1 MMAMAPWAIRLLYT
15 ASFAPAVE
23 VLRWQVLGYVLRVA
37 SWPLGFV
44 ILAAGDG
51 TTFFW
56 SESASWFV
64 MAAFILILAP
74 VMLLGCLVA
83 AGFGVFGVGRI
94 SHMSDLGGPAGRIGA
109 IARRITGSLK

>member
-1 MMAMAPWAIRLLYT
+1 MAGT
-15 ASFAPAVE
+15 G
-23 VLRWQVLGYVLRVA
+23 LRSQG
-37 SWPLGFV
+37 GK
-44 ILAAGDG
+44 LAAGICDTG
-51 TTFFW
+51 CRHGKTFFW

-83 AGFGVFGVGRI
+83 AGFGVFAVGRI

-109 IARRITGSLK
+109 IARRITGNFK